1 MPKALSP
8 NQKPNLP
15 KRQPL
20 RDITNVMMLGGIS
33 STLIKQ
39 AEEALLPTQLI
50 DKDELNFSGFSIEN
64 FSDNMED
71 EQPFLLEEEGI
82 RQQTPCQNA
91 VRHASS
97 RQMSSR
103 PMHMSKR

>member
-1 MPKALSP
+1 
-8 NQKPNLP
+8 
-15 KRQPL
+15 
-20 RDITNVMMLGGIS
+20 
-33 STLIKQ
+33 
-39 AEEALLPTQLI
+39 
-50 DKDELNFSGFSIEN
+50 LNFSGFSIDR
-64 FSDNMED
+64 FSSDNMDD

-103 PMHMSKR
+103 PMQMAKK